1 ALRRLDPARARPLL
15 VPLLHDEDP
24 EVAAEALRSVRA
36 AGRADFVYLPALVAL
51 LRHRRL
57 KSEAREVLV
66 GYGEK
71 ALDALG
77 HFLADEQEDIW
88 VRRHLPATIARIDG
102 QRAIDL
108 LVGALGDRDGFI
120 RYKAIENLERLH
132 RARPELRVPRAP
144 IEALALA
151 EARRYFTYLGL
162 HHSLFVRHDLP
173 RDSLLARA
181 LVEKTVRSTDRI
193 YRLLALLHPWQEI
206 AGARHALER
215 GDARARAAAI
225 EYLDNVLG
233 GPLRARVLPVLED
246 LPLEEKVRRGYT
258 IVRSRPRGVEESLL
272 ELVHDEDPVVAAAA
286 IDLVR
291 ERRLWTLKADL
302 EFVLA
307 HRDPRDWYVFEAASW
322 ALAAERLGEARR
334 RELWLEPLPATEL
347 ASVLRRLPLF
357 ASVWVDELFRIAV
370 AGRQVRHGPGRALL
384 QEGAVPDAVHILLDG
399 QVVERRGAEPAREL
413 AAPAALGF
421 REALEGRPSSA
432 TVATAGPA
440 VTLSIGADDM
450 RLLLADNTDLIDGLF
465 RTLVSHDLAPVE
477 APVILS
483 GRAAEAVE
491 PGLSPVQKV
500 LALQSLP
507 LFAHATGDEMLH
519 LAAAARET
527 RLAAGEALA
536 ASGDRPAIF
545 FVLSGE
551 LVLEAPRDPV
561 DPNAA
566 AGPMVAGPGDAV
578 GVHETLAGV
587 AFGRTVRAT
596 RDGLA
601 LRLDRADFLDLLGQR
616 PALLQQVFRA
626 LFDLLP
632 AAAAAA

>member
-1 ALRRLDPARARPLL
+1 MRHPYKDLSLQQLRGFCAICRLGSYAGAARQLGLSPSTVWEQMRGLERQFE
-15 VPLLHDEDP
+15 VPLLETRDGTVQPTP
-24 EVAAEALRSVRA
+24 E
-36 AGRADFVYLPALVAL
+36 G
-51 LRHRRL
+51 RRL
-57 KSEAREVLV
+57 LELALPLLAGLESTREVLRQQR
-66 GYGEK
+66 GRPPES
-71 ALDALG
+71 
-77 HFLADEQEDIW
+77 I
-88 VRRHLPATIARIDG
+88 TIVSGMRMLMEEIG
-102 QRAIDL
+102 QAI
-108 LVGALGDRDGFI
+108 
-120 RYKAIENLERLH
+120 
-132 RARPELRVPRAP
+132 P
-144 IEALALA
+144 IFR
-151 EARRYFTYLGL
+151 RRYPD
-162 HHSLFVRHDLP
+162 VRLRLLYVED
-173 RDSLLARA
+173 REIDSL
-181 LVEKTVRSTDRI
+181 VE
-193 YRLLALLHPWQEI
+193 Q
-206 AGARHALER
+206 G
-215 GDARARAAAI
+215 
-225 EYLDNVLG
+225 
-233 GPLRARVLPVLED
+233 
-246 LPLEEKVRRGYT
+246 
-258 IVRSRPRGVEESLL
+258 
-272 ELVHDEDPVVAAAA
+272 
-286 IDLVR
+286 
-291 ERRLWTLKADL
+291 KADL
-302 EFVLA
+302 GLI
-307 HRDPRDWYVFEAASW
+307 
-322 ALAAERLGEARR
+322 
-334 RELWLEPLPATEL
+334 LEP
-347 ASVLRRLPLF
+347 
-357 ASVWVDELFRIAV
+357 
-370 AGRQVRHGPGRALL
+370 GPGRPLR
-384 QEGAVPDAVHILLDG
+384 QEGAVPDAVPLLLDG

-413 AAPAALGF
+413 VAPAALGF